1 MPIPKGKYQRGLQCA
16 EHFQIEK
23 FIPNILNLYIQDLKM
38 SLWNDR
44 LIDTSGVRVVGK
56 DHKTRVEKNFHIRPR
71 QKTHIHHN
79 LIHPEH
85 HQGGRRNLW
94 SKKGPWAHTSK
105 CGLKQQRSCESWVF
119 LK

>member
-1 MPIPKGKYQRGLQCA
+1 MKIAEGILQSE
-16 EHFQIEK
+16 EHFRIET
-23 FIPNILNLYIQDLKM
+23 FHTECIIQDLKM

-85 HQGGRRNLW
+85 HQEDRRNLEP
-94 SKKGPWAHTSK
+94 KGLMGSHKYS
-105 CGLKQQRSCESWVF
+105 
-119 LK
+119 